1 MRAVSFA
8 LCAALATLS
17 SACVTQ
23 GGNDWMKNPTDAQ
36 SGKKA
41 RDATYVS
48 PTDDGE
54 RLIDER
60 REIDGDPPPQ
70 VQPPLKPRSENEGDG
85 QDDVL
90 VLRDRGHARGAGQ
103 IADLGDG
110 LFRNTYYDFPSEGG
124 GAKDATLFDPSC
136 KPLATVTRTF
146 HDQVCVQG
154 SGRLGSGATV
164 AFAARGCSC
173 ASVCP
178 RTGQQ
183 ICFER
188 LDPARFPSGRG
199 ATGGPI
205 TPMRSVAVDTA
216 VIPLGTPLYIPEL
229 AGLPGPGGAPHDGCF
244 VAEDRGMKVVG
255 KQVDVF
261 TGDPSHT
268 QRWNAAYPSNRGV
281 HVQPNDPRC
290 AHLAR

>member
-1 MRAVSFA
+1 MRAAALA
-8 LCAALATLS
+8 LCAFAPLS
-17 SACVTQ
+17 VACVTQ
-23 GGNDWMKNPTDAQ
+23 GGNDWMRSPSGLET
-36 SGKKA
+36 GKKA
-41 RDATYVS
+41 RDATYV
-48 PTDDGE
+48 PDTDDGG

-60 REIDGDPPPQ
+60 HEVDGDPPP
-70 VQPPLKPRSENEGDG
+70 VPPPPRSERDGEG
-85 QDDVL
+85 QDDAL
-90 VLRDRGHARGAGQ
+90 VLRERGRGRATGGER
-103 IADLGDG
+103 AALGDG
-110 LFRNTYYDFPSEGG
+110 LFRNTYYDFPAEGG
-124 GAKDATLFDPSC
+124 GPKDATLFDAAC
-136 KPLATVTRTF
+136 KPIATVTRAF

-173 ASVCP
+173 AAVCP

-199 ATGGPI
+199 ATGRPI
-205 TPMRSVAVDTA
+205 TPMRTVAVDSS
-216 VIPLGTPLYIPEL
+216 VVPLGTPLYIPEL

-255 KQVDVF
+255 HQVDVF
-261 TGDPSHT
+261 TGDPSQT
-268 QRWNAAYPSNRGV
+268 QRWNAAFPSNRGV

-290 AHLAR
+290 AYLAR

>member
-1 MRAVSFA
+1 MRPGLLA
-8 LCAALATLS
+8 LAAALAAS
-17 SACVTQ
+17 SVACVTQ
-23 GGNDWMKNPTDAQ
+23 GGNDWMRNPSDA
-36 SGKKA
+36 SGSKKA
-41 RDATYVS
+41 RDATYV
-48 PTDDGE
+48 PETDDGG

-60 REIDGDPPPQ
+60 REIDGDPPPA
-70 VQPPLKPRSENEGDG
+70 PPPPPRSDREAGG

-90 VLRDRGHARGAGQ
+90 VLRDRGRARGAGEL
-103 IADLGDG
+103 AELGDG
-110 LFRNTYYDFPSEGG
+110 MFRNTYYDFPSEGG
-124 GAKDATLFDPSC
+124 GPKDATLFDPTC
-136 KPLATVTRTF
+136 RPIATVTRVF

-154 SGRLGSGATV
+154 SGRLASGATV
-164 AFAARGCSC
+164 AFAARGCPC
-173 ASVCP
+173 AATCP

-188 LDPARFPSGRG
+188 LDPSRFPSGRG
-199 ATGGPI
+199 ATGRPI
-205 TPMRSVAVDTA
+205 TPLRSVAVDTS

-255 KQVDVF
+255 RQVDVF
-261 TGDPSHT
+261 TGDPSQT
-268 QRWNAAYPSNRGV
+268 QRWNVAYPSNRGV

>member
-1 MRAVSFA
+1 MRVGTLA
-8 LCAALATLS
+8 LAILAALSA
-17 SACVTQ
+17 ACVTQ
-23 GGNDWMKNPTDAQ
+23 GGNDWMKTPSDLET
-36 SGKKA
+36 GKKA
-41 RDATYVS
+41 RDATYV
-48 PTDDGE
+48 PEVDDRG

-60 REIDGDPPPQ
+60 REVDGDPPP
-70 VQPPLKPRSENEGDG
+70 PPAPPPRSEREPDG

-90 VLRDRGHARGAGQ
+90 VLRDRGARRGAGQ
-103 IADLGDG
+103 VADLGDG
-110 LFRNTYYDFPSEGG
+110 LFRNTYYDFPSEGAG
-124 GAKDATLFDPSC
+124 PKDATIFDASC
-136 KPLATVTRTF
+136 RPIATVTRTF

-164 AFAARGCSC
+164 AFAARGCTC

-188 LDPARFPSGRG
+188 LDPSRFPSGRG

-229 AGLPGPGGAPHDGCF
+229 AGLPGPNGAPHDGCF

-255 KQVDVF
+255 RQVDVF
-261 TGDPSHT
+261 TGDPTHT

-281 HVQPNDPRC
+281 HVLPNDPRC
-290 AHLAR
+290 GYLAR